1 MSNGHW
7 RLIKVYGTSLGR
19 LNVKKWR
26 QSDEYKTSCTHM
38 VIATTGIFTFF
49 GKENFHSFIKF
60 QFCLFLFVCVFIYL
74 FSLLS
79 KDTKLLFPVYNL
91 LTENFGVS
99 SGSIVLSKVYRN
111 TWLGSTII
119 IFVIQQ
125 LCWKEGHVKEI
136 VHNNA
141 GLIKFSKQIANSFA
155 KWSVATKAN
164 SKPCQTSEMELF
176 STKSLLAS

>member
-60 QFCLFLFVCVFIYL
+60 QFCLFLFVCYL
-74 FSLLS
+74 FVLLS

-91 LTENFGVS
+91 LTENFGVW

-141 GLIKFSKQIANSFA
+141 MLIKFSKQIANSFA
-155 KWSVATKAN
+155 KWSMATKAN
-164 SKPCQTSEMELF
+164 SKPCQQSEMELF
-176 STKSLLAS
+176 SAKSLLAS